1 MSGKDVKIEELKEF
15 IKNAPLS
22 KEEKTLVDFM
32 EEQTG
37 IGPLTARGFVLYSE
51 LEVALDLDE
60 WRKFVGL
67 NSEVVGND
75 E

>member
-1 MSGKDVKIEELKEF
+1 MSREDVKIEEL
-15 IKNAPLS
+15 

-37 IGPLTARGFVLYSE
+37 IGPITAEGFVLFSE
-51 LEVALDLDE
+51 LEATLDL
-60 WRKFVGL
+60 
-67 NSEVVGND
+67 SEVVEDG